1 MAIVWCMMY
10 KLHVRQQLWNFQVR
24 NDADL
29 MVHSKKKHFF
39 HSIFSEKKGLME
51 RIPKRQTF
59 LSIHA
64 RSRSL
69 RIHIKHPNELK
80 QISKRWKPR
89 TKYNRSTA
97 VIYYI
102 ACFTPLASIFHI
114 KKHRDFRLH
123 ALISF
128 SFLMKTIKFTCLN
141 FPVFSFENFTK
152 NFMKVKMLELSVALL
167 KWKKVEK
174 RLCAPPKWNGHF
186 KSMNSYEM
194 NPAIWHLIELN

>member
-39 HSIFSEKKGLME
+39 HSIFSEKKRLDGE
-51 RIPKRQTF
+51 NTETTN
-59 LSIHA
+59 LSLDSRARA
-64 RSRSL
+64 RS

-114 KKHRDFRLH
+114 KTPRFSIACADFFF
-123 ALISF
+123 IF
-128 SFLMKTIKFTCLN
+128 N
-141 FPVFSFENFTK
+141 EN
-152 NFMKVKMLELSVALL
+152 NQIHLL
-167 KWKKVEK
+167 KFSSFFFRKF
-174 RLCAPPKWNGHF
+174 H
-186 KSMNSYEM
+186 
-194 NPAIWHLIELN
+194 

>member
-114 KKHRDFRLH
+114 KTPRFSIACADFFF
-123 ALISF
+123 IF
-128 SFLMKTIKFTCLN
+128 N
-141 FPVFSFENFTK
+141 EN
-152 NFMKVKMLELSVALL
+152 NQIHLL
-167 KWKKVEK
+167 KFSSFFFRKF
-174 RLCAPPKWNGHF
+174 H
-186 KSMNSYEM
+186 
-194 NPAIWHLIELN
+194 

>member
-64 RSRSL
+64 RVLVRASTLSIQTNWNKSARDESRV
-69 RIHIKHPNELK
+69 P
-80 QISKRWKPR
+80 
-89 TKYNRSTA
+89 STTDPPLW
-97 VIYYI
+97 YTI

-114 KKHRDFRLH
+114 KTPRFSIACADFFF
-123 ALISF
+123 IF
-128 SFLMKTIKFTCLN
+128 N
-141 FPVFSFENFTK
+141 EN
-152 NFMKVKMLELSVALL
+152 NQIHLL
-167 KWKKVEK
+167 KFSRFFFRKF
-174 RLCAPPKWNGHF
+174 H
-186 KSMNSYEM
+186 
-194 NPAIWHLIELN
+194 

>member
-59 LSIHA
+59 LLIHA
-64 RSRSL
+64 RVLVRASTLSIQTNWNKSARDESRV
-69 RIHIKHPNELK
+69 P
-80 QISKRWKPR
+80 
-89 TKYNRSTA
+89 STTDPPLW
-97 VIYYI
+97 YTI

-114 KKHRDFRLH
+114 KTPRFSIACADFFF
-123 ALISF
+123 IF
-128 SFLMKTIKFTCLN
+128 N
-141 FPVFSFENFTK
+141 EN
-152 NFMKVKMLELSVALL
+152 NQIHLL
-167 KWKKVEK
+167 KFSSFFFRKF
-174 RLCAPPKWNGHF
+174 H
-186 KSMNSYEM
+186 
-194 NPAIWHLIELN
+194 